1 MCCWYLSQSLVAVVA
16 YAEYHLAR
24 IEVSA
29 MHQHYV
35 DLSCTSVTADC
46 PVENT
51 IYGYYPSLPLN
62 AFFVAFFSF
71 FAITNAIYGIYFKT
85 YFFAY
90 VMTVGCIS
98 EAIGYGGRIMMNK
111 NPFDEIGFR
120 IQISCLIFAP
130 AFVNAAI
137 YITLKHIVMFFGTAK
152 SRLTPRWYTWIFIAC
167 DFTSLMLQAV
177 GGGLAG
183 GAGQDAELRAKG
195 TNTMLAGIVFQV
207 ATLVIF
213 GYLALEYI
221 VRTRRSWEAVS
232 PVARNYA
239 QKTSFKLFTAGII
252 IAFITIFTRCVYR
265 IAEIVGGWA
274 NPIMRNEVEYVILEG
289 L

>member
-1 MCCWYLSQSLVAVVA
+1 MCCWYLSQSLVAVVVH
-16 YAEYHLAR
+16 AEYHLAR

-35 DLSCTSVTADC
+35 DLSCTSVTPDC

-137 YITLKHIVMFFGTAK
+137 YI
-152 SRLTPRWYTWIFIAC
+152 SR
-167 DFTSLMLQAV
+167 
-177 GGGLAG
+177 
-183 GAGQDAELRAKG
+183 
-195 TNTMLAGIVFQV
+195 
-207 ATLVIF
+207 
-213 GYLALEYI
+213 
-221 VRTRRSWEAVS
+221 
-232 PVARNYA
+232 
-239 QKTSFKLFTAGII
+239 
-252 IAFITIFTRCVYR
+252 
-265 IAEIVGGWA
+265 
-274 NPIMRNEVEYVILEG
+274 
-289 L
+289 

>member
-1 MCCWYLSQSLVAVVA
+1 
-16 YAEYHLAR
+16 
-24 IEVSA
+24 

-35 DLSCTSVTADC
+35 DLSCTSVTPDC

-130 AFVNAAI
+130 AF
-137 YITLKHIVMFFGTAK
+137 
-152 SRLTPRWYTWIFIAC
+152 
-167 DFTSLMLQAV
+167 AV

-252 IAFITIFTRCVYR
+252 IAFITIFTRCVDR

>member
-1 MCCWYLSQSLVAVVA
+1 
-16 YAEYHLAR
+16 
-24 IEVSA
+24 
-29 MHQHYV
+29 
-35 DLSCTSVTADC
+35 
-46 PVENT
+46 
-51 IYGYYPSLPLN
+51 
-62 AFFVAFFSF
+62 
-71 FAITNAIYGIYFKT
+71 
-85 YFFAY
+85 
-90 VMTVGCIS
+90 
-98 EAIGYGGRIMMNK
+98 
-111 NPFDEIGFR
+111 
-120 IQISCLIFAP
+120 
-130 AFVNAAI
+130 
-137 YITLKHIVMFFGTAK
+137 
-152 SRLTPRWYTWIFIAC
+152 
-167 DFTSLMLQAV
+167 MLQAV

-252 IAFITIFTRCVYR
+252 IAFITIFTRCVDR